1 MNMNK
6 KFKSRQLWRLLDD
19 IFEEID
25 VVFVE
30 EVNIDLNSMFS
41 SNSQKRFPWNGQFL
55 NENIEDKL
63 MECSFFSTVPIIL
76 RM

>member
-41 SNSQKRFPWNGQFL
+41 SNSQKRFP
-55 NENIEDKL
+55 
-63 MECSFFSTVPIIL
+63 
-76 RM
+76 